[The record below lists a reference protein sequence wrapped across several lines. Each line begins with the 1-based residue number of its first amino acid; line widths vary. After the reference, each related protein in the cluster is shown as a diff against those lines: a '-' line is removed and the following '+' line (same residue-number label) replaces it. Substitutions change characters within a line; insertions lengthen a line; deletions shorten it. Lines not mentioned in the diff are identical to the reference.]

1 MSCILFHYQ
10 KQQVEFCFLLQLCL
24 SYPLVAKTLREAY
37 AKDKPKNHE
46 HTSPH
51 CCGAMA
57 LVNGPKLGYDDLNHL
72 MEKPSDYLFRIG
84 KFSTKMI

>member
-1 MSCILFHYQ
+1 
-10 KQQVEFCFLLQLCL
+10 
-24 SYPLVAKTLREAY
+24 LVAKTLREAY

-84 KFSTKMI
+84 KFSIKMIRMMNF